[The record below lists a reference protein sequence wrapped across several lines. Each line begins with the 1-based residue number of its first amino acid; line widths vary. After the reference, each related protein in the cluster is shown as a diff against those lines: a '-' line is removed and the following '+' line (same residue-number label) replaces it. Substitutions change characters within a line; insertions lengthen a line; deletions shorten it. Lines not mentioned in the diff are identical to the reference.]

1 LSYKF
6 IGLGLV
12 HYGNFFWTLVL
23 NLKLVVDVNHKYLNK
38 GSMTIN
44 NDNPGILYIVAT
56 PIGNL
61 EDITLR
67 AIRILQEVNL
77 IAAEDTRRTRKLLNA
92 YEIST
97 PLISLHEHNE
107 KEKSSVIIAKIK
119 SGMSVAY
126 VTDAGTPCISD
137 PGYHLV
143 KLVQAE
149 NIRVIPVPGVSAV
162 ITALSASGFPADNF
176 LFCGFLPAKKNKRRK
191 YLEELQEETRTIVFY
206 ESPARYLAA
215 LQDMYDVLGDR
226 EIVVSRELTKIF
238 EEIKYGK
245 ISSFLADSGQGKAKG
260 EFTIILQG
268 KEKEPVAVTE
278 AEIEA
283 KLLQLRKNKKIS
295 VRDAVYEIVQ
305 QTGLSKKKVYGLAV
319 KLRL

>member
-1 LSYKF
+1 MKSPDKNS
-6 IGLGLV
+6 GL
-12 HYGNFFWTLVL
+12 
-23 NLKLVVDVNHKYLNK
+23 
-38 GSMTIN
+38 
-44 NDNPGILYIVAT
+44 LYIVAT

-67 AIRILQEVNL
+67 AMRILKEVDL
-77 IAAEDTRRTRKLLNA
+77 IAAEDTRHTRKMLNA

-107 KEKSSVIIAKIK
+107 REKSSAVVEKIK

-137 PGYHLV
+137 PGYFLV
-143 KLVQAE
+143 KAARAE

-162 ITALSASGFPADNF
+162 ITALSVAGIPADNF
-176 LFCGFLPAKKNKRRK
+176 MFCGFLPAKENKRRK
-191 YLEELQEETRTIVFY
+191 FLEDIEEEESTIVFY

-215 LQDMYDVLGDR
+215 LQDIYNVLGDR
-226 EIVVSRELTKIF
+226 EIVVARELTKIF
-238 EEIKYGK
+238 EEIKCGK
-245 ISSFLADSGQGKAKG
+245 ISGLLADGIQGKVKG

-268 KEKEPVAVTE
+268 KEKETALVSDK
-278 AEIEA
+278 EIEA
-283 KLLQLRKNKKIS
+283 KLLQLRKDKEIS
-295 VRDAVYEIVQ
+295 VRDAVCEIVR
-305 QTGLSKKKVYGLAV
+305 QTGMSKKKVYDLAV

>member
-1 LSYKF
+1 MMA
-6 IGLGLV
+6 
-12 HYGNFFWTLVL
+12 N
-23 NLKLVVDVNHKYLNK
+23 D
-38 GSMTIN
+38 
-44 NDNPGILYIVAT
+44 DNPGILYIVAT

-67 AIRILQEVNL
+67 ALRTLREVNL
-77 IAAEDTRRTRKLLNA
+77 IAAEDTRRTRKLLSA

-107 KEKSSVIIAKIK
+107 KEKSLVIIAKIK
-119 SGMSVAY
+119 SGQSVAY

-143 KLVQAE
+143 KVVYAE
-149 NIRVIPVPGVSAV
+149 NIRVIPIPGASAV

-176 LFCGFLPAKKNKRRK
+176 MFCGFLPAKENKRRK
-191 YLEELQEETRTIVFY
+191 FLEELKEEERTVVFY

-215 LQDMYDVLGDR
+215 LQNMYDVLGDR
-226 EIVVSRELTKIF
+226 EIVVARELTKIF

-245 ISSFLADSGQGKAKG
+245 ISDFLNSRAQGKTKG
-260 EFTIILQG
+260 EFTIILRG
-268 KEKEPVAVTE
+268 KEKEPVAVTAE
-278 AEIEA
+278 EIEE
-283 KLLQLRKNKKIS
+283 KLLQLLKDKKIS

-305 QTGLSKKKVYGLAV
+305 QTGLSRKKVYDLAL
-319 KLRL
+319 KLRP